1 MTTLRPMAWP
11 DIPALAAADAQLF
24 GSDAWTEASW
34 WAELAGRPR
43 REYVVAEDETGRI
56 AGYGGLDHG
65 GAVADVMTVA
75 VRPDCRGTGLG
86 RRLLG
91 DLIDRAAAGGAES
104 LMLEVRADN
113 DPARR
118 LYQSAGF
125 AVVDVRRRYYQPDD
139 VDALVL
145 RRRLP

>member
-1 MTTLRPMAWP
+1 MTTLRLMAWP
-11 DIPALAAADAQLF
+11 DIPALAAADAELF
-24 GSDAWTEASW
+24 GADAWSEASW

-43 REYVVAEDETGRI
+43 REYVVAQADDGRI

-65 GAVADVMTVA
+65 GEVADVMTLA
-75 VRPDCRGTGLG
+75 VRPPGRGTGLG

-91 DLIDRAAAGGAES
+91 DLIERAMGRGAMS
-104 LMLEVRADN
+104 LLLEVRADN
-113 DPARR
+113 VPARR
-118 LYQSAGF
+118 LYESSGF
-125 AVVDVRRRYYQPDD
+125 EVVDVRRRYYQPDD